1 MRILMLDNEFPP
13 LGGGTGIVNQRVLE
27 EFSKTEDVAVDLVTS
42 SCTGISYEDEEMSPR
57 ILIHK
62 VPVNTKCLHHS
73 SDRELLTYAI
83 RGYLRCI
90 RLARGN
96 QYDVCFAFAGVP
108 AGAMAYLFS
117 LTHHVPYVVSLQG
130 ADVPGFEHRYRY
142 HYLILT
148 PVIKLIWRNASA
160 LIACS
165 ERLKRL
171 ALKTDP
177 DARVVVIG
185 NGVDTH
191 MFRPRRERQ
200 REENGSVNILTTGRL
215 IERKGHRFL
224 LQAAA
229 MLHERGYSSIK
240 VHIAG
245 AGDSED
251 GLKKMCRDLNLEHS
265 VEFLGRLSR
274 EQVIA
279 AYEKADIFALP
290 SVNEGMSIALLEA
303 LAAGLPVVVTAAGA
317 ARQMVR
323 GNGIIVPKRDAGALA
338 DALASMIDSPKLRQ
352 EMGERSEELA
362 GEFSWGQI
370 SRQYLAVCR
379 QAAQKIV
386 A

>member
-1 MRILMLDNEFPP
+1 
-13 LGGGTGIVNQRVLE
+13 
-27 EFSKTEDVAVDLVTS
+27 
-42 SCTGISYEDEEMSPR
+42 
-57 ILIHK
+57 
-62 VPVNTKCLHHS
+62 
-73 SDRELLTYAI
+73 
-83 RGYLRCI
+83 
-90 RLARGN
+90 
-96 QYDVCFAFAGVP
+96 
-108 AGAMAYLFS
+108 
-117 LTHHVPYVVSLQG
+117 
-130 ADVPGFEHRYRY
+130 
-142 HYLILT
+142 
-148 PVIKLIWRNASA
+148 
-160 LIACS
+160 
-165 ERLKRL
+165 
-171 ALKTDP
+171 
-177 DARVVVIG
+177 
-185 NGVDTH
+185 